1 MKKFVSVVLKS
12 LIAGII
18 VSNLWI
24 IQTPSVSA
32 QSVPDY
38 YYANYKFVKNWDELW
53 DIFSTLQARQQL
65 GLDIDVDLFS
75 DLTKDFE
82 NSFKY
87 LPQDYKTTYEKCLLL
102 SENLSKDY
110 SYSSLQWL
118 MWNSCYKTLIWNV
131 NSINSAY
138 TVKASASANPNGWS
152 APLTVTF
159 DARSSVDPSSET
171 IPTDNYFRY
180 YRDEN
185 GVDTPMWKWNVIN
198 YTFNEAGKFI
208 VHLVVRSSNVGLW
221 ILDWEKD
228 LTINVSP
235 KAANIV
241 VYANTRKMP
250 FNEWLKIWISEA
262 EKWIVFDGSATM
274 PTWWRTIKSHKWTII
289 NPNNGFSYSKSFE
302 WSPSFI
308 NVPLNWN
315 WQYKVTLTTVDNES
329 NTTSETFNLNVSD
342 PVAIIKQTPSEWTT
356 SSTFTFDWA
365 TSYSLSSKLNAYMWE
380 IFNEKWD
387 KLVTDQWKKTA
398 KIFNVPGNYLVRLTA
413 TDMLGNQNIEIKNVY
428 VESTTPTPQFTISP
442 TNKRLYP
449 SEFTLDASNSSDVD
463 VLNWVDSL
471 EYHWDFDTE
480 NYTIVWTED
489 NNRKIVVQFNE
500 NGAHKVKLT
509 VTDLYWKHASITKT
523 IEVKSVLRPE
533 IKANPN
539 AITRWLELNFNSEIN
554 KPVFDYSWDFWDWT
568 NRNWQDITSLVHVY
582 AKRWIYTV
590 TLSVYDTGGD
600 YNTVTEKVFIWEVD
614 YPIAAY
620 RVRDS
625 WWYYI
630 QAWDICKVAGSI
642 SGQYT
647 TEAAYSVDRY
657 SSFTIDPSISVNTQ
671 WTTAKLTSVYQVET
685 VSWTPRISNTN
696 SLSPLTQKFNQTG
709 CHFVDLTIADAN
721 AWKQD
726 KARLRFNVKNALP
739 KLKNI
744 TVAFPQYDSAN
755 SSTIWFSTSTT
766 TNQTIFEDDK
776 ATNLTVK
783 VTAVDAMDPD
793 GSVSRLRFYY
803 YNIDD
808 PDRILE
814 YKDTWISTPYVYFVI
829 PRIAGEYKFWVMIYD
844 NDGWMVDSE
853 DIIWSWPTIYFPN
866 AGNKVDIPTVT
877 LKVSSQF
884 AEVWDTVTYTIVSK
898 SAWDIED
905 FETNRTFYYDFDW
918 DWIWDLTTKKN
929 SATYTFTEPNEDWFT
944 PRAAVE
950 YRWFRWQW
958 EWGVI
963 RVKNWVKPIL
973 LSNSYK
979 NVVIFRDLSL
989 WTFVE
994 RQICFDTAQCNLW
1007 NNKYKRT
1014 HIVATDLDTLT
1025 WGTKTD
1031 ITKTIKFIQKYPEYG
1046 NHNVSLYLKSI
1057 YWIEVSTWFTVK
1069 TSENVSNWRIAPGVN
1084 LITIPETTFNNGN
1097 PEIFLSSAMN
1107 NKLVL
1112 YLNHENGS
1120 KCFIDKDISQD
1131 GTWDNNDGITDNDV
1145 DYQCNTLEEI
1155 TYEPSYESTIWRIY
1169 FTTSDGQQVYKN
1181 FYVSFEW
1188 YVLELDETQLSIY
1201 HDITTLING
1210 LDENGRNDNVTL
1222 KSYLDVLRKNIQN
1235 KNMVSSTVI
1244 AIYELMENG
1253 ALEMDAAQNDLLH
1266 SVLDRLSNDDI
1277 ISSIGTQNAYEVNKA
1292 EILAILPSNLK
1303 TIIQWKF
1310 ADFEENESAYD
1321 SDAKFEKLESIFN
1334 DIMKANENDAE
1345 DVKNVILP
1353 SFCNILEYYS
1363 IAWKSQSCNA
1373 GEILDHYDDVQ
1384 WDTSNKSGLPGWV
1397 KIIIIVLVWWVLIM
1411 WWVIT
1416 FFAIK
1421 ARINN
1426 DWDEES

>member
-1 MKKFVSVVLKS
+1 MKNLNCTLKS
-12 LIAGII
+12 ILAF
-18 VSNLWI
+18 SLALWFGAF
-24 IQTPSVSA
+24 SVNVTVA
-32 QSVPDY
+32 NAVPDY
-38 YYANYKFVKNWDELW
+38 YYANYKFIKDWDEMRE
-53 DIFSTLQARQQL
+53 IFSDIQARQQL
-65 GLDIDVDLFS
+65 GLNVDKNLFAELS
-75 DLTKDFE
+75 QDFD
-82 NSFKY
+82 NSLKY
-87 LPQDYKTTYEKCLLL
+87 LPQDYRTTYEKCSLLAESL
-102 SENLSKDY
+102 SEDY
-110 SYSSLQWL
+110 SNLNLQNF
-118 MWNSCYKTLIWNV
+118 MSNSCYKPLISTV
-131 NSINSAY
+131 STINSSY
-138 TVKASASANPNGWS
+138 TVKANAVVNPSAWS
-152 APLTVTF
+152 APLNVTF
-159 DARSSVDPSSET
+159 DARSSIDPSSET

-208 VHLVVRSSNVGLW
+208 VHLVVRSSNVNLG
-221 ILDWEKD
+221 ILDGEKD
-228 LTINVSP
+228 LTINVAP

-241 VYANTRKMP
+241 VYANTRKMLS
-250 FNEWLKIWISEA
+250 NEWLKIWIAEA
-262 EKWIVFDGSATM
+262 EKGVVFDGSATM
-274 PTWWRTIKSHKWTII
+274 PTWWRKIKSHKWTII

-315 WQYKVTLTTVDNES
+315 WQYKITLTTVDNEN

-365 TSYSLSSKLNAYMWE
+365 TSYSLTSKLNSYMRE

-387 KLVTDQWKKTA
+387 KLVTDQWKKIS
-398 KIFNVPGNYLVRLTA
+398 KIFNVPGNYLVRLTT
-413 TDMLGNQNIEIKNVY
+413 TDMLNHQNIEIRNVY
-428 VESTTPTPQFTISP
+428 VESTTPTPQFTVSP

-449 SEFTLDASNSSDVD
+449 SEFTLDASNSADVD
-463 VLNWVDSL
+463 VLNGVDSL

-480 NYTIVWTED
+480 NYTLVSTED
-489 NNRKIVVQFNE
+489 NNRRVVVQFNE
-500 NGAHKVKLT
+500 KWTHKVKLT
-509 VTDLYWKHASITKT
+509 VTDLYWKHASITKE

-539 AITRWLELNFNSEIN
+539 AITRWLELNFSSTIN
-554 KPVFDYSWDFWDWT
+554 KPVFDYTWDFGDWT
-568 NRNWQDITSLVHVY
+568 NRNWQDVTSLVHIY

-600 YNTVTEKVFIWEVD
+600 YNTVTEKVFIGEVD

-620 RVRDS
+620 RVKDS

-630 QAWDICKVAGSI
+630 QAGDICKIAWNK
-642 SGQYT
+642 SGEYI
-647 TEAAYSVDRY
+647 TEDAYSVDRY
-657 SSFTIDPSISVNTQ
+657 SNFTIDPSISVNTQ
-671 WTTAKLTSVYQVET
+671 WTTAKLTSVYQIET
-685 VSWTPRISNTN
+685 VTWTPKISNTN
-696 SLSPLTQKFNQTG
+696 SLSPITHKFNQTG
-709 CHFVDLTIADAN
+709 CHFVDLTVSDAN

-726 KARLRFNVKNALP
+726 KVRLRFNVKNALP

-755 SSTIWFSTSTT
+755 SSTIGFSTSTT

-783 VTAVDAMDPD
+783 VTAVEAMDPD

-803 YNIDD
+803 YNVDD

-844 NDGWMVDSE
+844 NDGWMIDSE
-853 DIIWSWPTIYFPN
+853 DVIWSWPTIYFPN
-866 AGNKVDIPTVT
+866 AGNNIEIPTVT

-884 AEVWDTVTYTIVSK
+884 VEVWDTVTYTIVSK
-898 SAWDIED
+898 SAWDAED
-905 FETNRTFYYDFDW
+905 FETNRTFYYDFDG
-918 DWIWDLTTKKN
+918 DGTWDLTTKKD
-929 SATYTFTEPNEDWFT
+929 SATHTFMESNEDGFV

-950 YRWFRWQW
+950 YRWFRWQADW
-958 EWGVI
+958 WTI

-979 NVVIFRDLSL
+979 NTVIFRDLSVG
-989 WTFVE
+989 TFIE
-994 RQICFDTAQCNLW
+994 RQLCFDKEQCNLW

-1014 HIVATDLDTLT
+1014 HIVSEWLDKLNWQTE
-1025 WGTKTD
+1025 TD
-1031 ITKTIKFIQKYPEYG
+1031 ITKNIWFIQRYPEYG
-1046 NHNVSLYLKSI
+1046 NHNISLYLKSI
-1057 YWIEVSTWFTVK
+1057 YWIEVSTWFIVK
-1069 TSENVSNWRIAPGVN
+1069 TSENLTNWRIAQGVN
-1084 LITIPETTFNNGN
+1084 LITIPETTFNNNN
-1097 PEIFLSSAMN
+1097 PEIFLSSVMN
-1107 NKLVL
+1107 NTLLL
-1112 YLNHENGS
+1112 YLSHENGS
-1120 KCFIDKDISQD
+1120 KCFIDQDIAVDSD
-1131 GTWDNNDGITDNDV
+1131 WDWRPDNDN
-1145 DYQCNTLEEI
+1145 DIWCNNLAKI
-1155 TYEPSYESTIWRIY
+1155 TYEPSYESIIWRIY
-1169 FTTSDGQQVYKN
+1169 FTTSDGKQVYKN

-1253 ALEMDAAQNDLLH
+1253 VLEMDAAQNDLLH

-1334 DIMKANENDAE
+1334 DIMKANENDVE

-1421 ARINN
+1421 ARLNN
-1426 DWDEES
+1426 DWEDDES